1 MEIWYFET
9 SAINDF
15 MEGHTVEDALAT
27 KQYQLNKGRDWRL
40 SSTTLWEI
48 LMTPDV
54 KRREQLLYFCQHL
67 FSRELLPSPTEL
79 IIAYIDQ
86 GMPKVETPRT
96 LVSKTP
102 MSDTW
107 RDLVDDRRRTFSIDR
122 DELKHRVDIKRGVSK
137 EINKLIRNGDRLID
151 PNSSFAGADFS
162 LSSLVRQ
169 LPIPDSKGKLSK
181 IELLSLKVS
190 LYYILLILCAE
201 ADLDNMPIKEFWE
214 KKGIDST
221 LDRIS
226 YVVKE
231 LPLLVYQGPFFLM
244 AGMTIQQA
252 NRTHS
257 RGVWFDSLHSIYLTY
272 VDMFCTGDAHFK
284 ELRDIIPEPVLRR
297 KVHHMS
303 EIKISHHPVDAF
315 GVQHT

>member
-1 MEIWYFET
+1 MEIWYLET
-9 SAINDF
+9 SAINEF
-15 MEGHTVEDALAT
+15 MKGHTVEDALAT
-27 KQYQLNKGRDWRL
+27 KQYQLSKGRDWRL

-48 LMTPDV
+48 LMTSDV
-54 KRREQLLYFCQHL
+54 KRREKLIYFCQHL

-79 IIAYIDQ
+79 IIAYIEQ
-86 GMPKVETPRT
+86 SMPKVETPRA

-102 MSDTW
+102 MADTW

-162 LSSLVRQ
+162 LSSLVRE
-169 LPIPDSKGKLSK
+169 LPIPNSKGKLSK

-221 LDRIS
+221 FDRIS

-244 AGMTIQQA
+244 AGMT
-252 NRTHS
+252 
-257 RGVWFDSLHSIYLTY
+257 
-272 VDMFCTGDAHFK
+272 
-284 ELRDIIPEPVLRR
+284 
-297 KVHHMS
+297 
-303 EIKISHHPVDAF
+303 
-315 GVQHT
+315 